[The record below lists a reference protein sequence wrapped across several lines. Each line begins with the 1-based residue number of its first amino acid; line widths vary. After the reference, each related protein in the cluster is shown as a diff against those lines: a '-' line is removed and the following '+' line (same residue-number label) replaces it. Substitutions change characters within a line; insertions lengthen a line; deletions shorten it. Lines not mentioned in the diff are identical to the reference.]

1 MFTLNKATELAERT
15 VALST
20 YMRLAQ
26 SRPQPLPNLVRLYI
40 EVPCALLEQWPLFAS
55 SNLTHLEMA
64 GIQIDHA
71 HIIDPFMS
79 ILACLSQA
87 SMESLVLCGRFSWSN
102 ALGSFVQ
109 FRCLH
114 SLIVSDPISAE
125 TLRGFG
131 SLLGLRRLHVIL
143 EDTTVSDVPSDF
155 GFSMLET
162 LKIKGTPSV
171 LQCVLDNMSTRS
183 LIDITVEVVCE
194 SQIRVIS
201 KIKKKVEVVYP
212 PDDWW
217 KRRFAALNSRWSST
231 LTSISI
237 SLDGGGTGQPKI
249 PLKNSRFSP
258 TTDEIRCLASVCP
271 GIRELRLFV
280 ADCIPEPTVNTS
292 PGPQVP
298 VDTLQVLAEQ
308 CPELSFLSI
317 GLDIDSLPPF
327 LQDKVYSHRLQRLC
341 VGSAPATRATANLL
355 KTARHLHRLF
365 PHLEEVQT
373 CPDYSASDWKRIG
386 EMIRAYQDICL
397 DESLRGR
404 TRVNMDNERKPS
416 FVGCQPHSS

>member
-1 MFTLNKATELAERT
+1 MFVQVFRRPFEASDWKRFDRYSRKVKVFTLNKATELAERT

-79 ILACLSQA
+79 ILACLSRA

-171 LQCVLDNMSTRS
+171 LQCVLDNMCW
-183 LIDITVEVVCE
+183 D
-194 SQIRVIS
+194 
-201 KIKKKVEVVYP
+201 
-212 PDDWW
+212 
-217 KRRFAALNSRWSST
+217 KR
-231 LTSISI
+231 
-237 SLDGGGTGQPKI
+237 
-249 PLKNSRFSP
+249 
-258 TTDEIRCLASVCP
+258 
-271 GIRELRLFV
+271 
-280 ADCIPEPTVNTS
+280 
-292 PGPQVP
+292 
-298 VDTLQVLAEQ
+298 
-308 CPELSFLSI
+308 
-317 GLDIDSLPPF
+317 
-327 LQDKVYSHRLQRLC
+327 
-341 VGSAPATRATANLL
+341 
-355 KTARHLHRLF
+355 
-365 PHLEEVQT
+365 
-373 CPDYSASDWKRIG
+373 
-386 EMIRAYQDICL
+386 
-397 DESLRGR
+397 
-404 TRVNMDNERKPS
+404 
-416 FVGCQPHSS
+416 